1 MTERLNPKDFI
12 ITRKRKRYKF
22 ALFHNSP
29 LCFEAEAWQKT
40 DTVDVLELGAGTG
53 LFSARLAAQHPKKQ
67 FVAMDV
73 KADRL
78 QTGARQAEVEG
89 LENIR
94 FLRARGDLVE
104 DYVVPHSLEAIWLT
118 FPDPFAKERSAK
130 HRLTHPSFLK
140 RYQNLLK
147 KDGTLYFKTDA
158 QKLFL
163 WSLER
168 LVEEGWGV
176 QELTFDLHASE
187 LAKEYKINTTY
198 ESRFVKENLAI
209 CFVRAIPPH
218 K

>member
-1 MTERLNPKDFI
+1 MERLNPKDFI

-29 LCFEAEAWQKT
+29 LCFEAEAWEKT
-40 DTVDVLELGAGTG
+40 ASVDVLELGAGTG
-53 LFSARLAAQHPKKQ
+53 LFSTQLAAQHPKRQ

-78 QTGARQAEVEG
+78 QTGARWAETEG
-89 LENIR
+89 VENIR

-104 DYVVPHSLEAIWLT
+104 DYFAPRSLESIWLT

-130 HRLTHPSFLK
+130 HRLTHPSFLR

-147 KDGTLYFKTDA
+147 KDGALYFKTDA
-158 QKLFL
+158 QGLFL

-168 LVEEGWGV
+168 LVEEGWSI
-176 QELTFDLHASE
+176 QELSFDLHNTT
-187 LAKEYKINTTY
+187 LNDEYKIATTY
-198 ESRFVKENLAI
+198 EQRYVSEGKPINFVKAVFI
-209 CFVRAIPPH
+209 RR
-218 K
+218 